1 MNRHFARS
9 KSLLIVAFWVGILA
23 SGVPAQA
30 VDNDLVCKQVSQG
43 QRAGPTVAGPQGLCP
58 DLVEQISHLQI
69 QNEHQR
75 EKLRFSTTHINIGDG
90 PLQIRGGGQV
100 APCTID
106 GVAYAQCT
114 YSTQEVL
121 DAKGSIVYSQP
132 AGVAFFHPQHNHWH
146 QSGVALFQV
155 RSGHPIRGAVIG
167 QGVKITFCLV
177 DTDQTILVKK
187 GSSRAYFE
195 CNAEL
200 QGISVGWG
208 DDYHQS
214 TEGQELDITGAPEGI
229 YYLTHR
235 VDPDN
240 HWVETNETNN
250 FAWVKFQ
257 LVRQGANP
265 KITILGQSVCDA
277 VTCGS
282 PSNP

>member
-1 MNRHFARS
+1 MNRRLAVSTILPTVTVGLWIFAS
-9 KSLLIVAFWVGILA
+9 TI
-23 SGVPAQA
+23 PARA
-30 VDNDLVCKQVSQG
+30 VDNDLVCKQVSRGQG
-43 QRAGPTVAGPQGLCP
+43 AGPTGAGPQGLCP

-106 GVAYAQCT
+106 GIHYDQCT
-114 YSTQEVL
+114 FATQEVL

-132 AGVAFFHPQHNHWH
+132 AGVAIFHPQHNHWH

-155 RSGHPIRGAVIG
+155 RYGDPLRGAVIG

-177 DTDQTILVKK
+177 DTDQTVLVKN
-187 GSSRAYFE
+187 GGSRAYFE

-229 YYLTHR
+229 YYLTHK
-235 VDPDN
+235 VDPEN

-250 FAWVKFQ
+250 FAWVKFR
-257 LVRQGANP
+257 LTRQGANP
-265 KITILGQSVCDA
+265 KITVLGQSACDA
-277 VTCGS
+277 VTCGT